1 MANFNYIIDPSN
13 GTQYSIFTNEGKL
26 LLKQYV
32 NYYQS
37 NIDIQI
43 GGFLWPEEK
52 RKLHNKILDLLS
64 TGKYNIINISE
75 EETDLWY
82 YIESKKNKSSCWKE
96 VEHYLKEIQKAI
108 REKLADPKRYNNK
121 KRDFTYKYRI
131 IKDMDES
138 KLRYILSS
146 DDSGGGG
153 SAAGDG
159 STAGVGSR
167 GSRGSEVSAG
177 STAGGGG
184 GGGSRGSAGS
194 TAGGGSR
201 GSAGSWVKVDYLEQK
216 KAEKKRLQIERALKN
231 YTSPNINLNGK
242 ENKLFNEP
250 LYKSLLY
257 VPLSFTSLR
266 TKDTWNLQYTLDD
279 GQTLYSLKESV
290 DKNNSFCII
299 IQLNDSSGP
308 IIGALSV
315 DPLRFT
321 PLPSNR
327 EGFIFKNEN
336 RNAKVFKIQ
345 KNPDGTFNHTTTPWD
360 LRERHLLF
368 GAFTLTEND
377 GSLSVIIHA
386 ENNKYDN
393 DEPLLDVEPNTAIPV
408 IALEVWNL
416 L

>member
-138 KLRYILSS
+138 KLRYILGGSATG
-146 DDSGGGG
+146 DGGGGGGGG

-177 STAGGGG
+177 S
-184 GGGSRGSAGS
+184 RGSAGS
-194 TAGGGSR
+194 TD
-201 GSAGSWVKVDYLEQK
+201 SWVNLSASEIKEQK
-216 KAEKKRLQIERALKN
+216 KAKKKRLQIERALKN

-336 RNAKVFKIQ
+336 QNAKVFKIQ